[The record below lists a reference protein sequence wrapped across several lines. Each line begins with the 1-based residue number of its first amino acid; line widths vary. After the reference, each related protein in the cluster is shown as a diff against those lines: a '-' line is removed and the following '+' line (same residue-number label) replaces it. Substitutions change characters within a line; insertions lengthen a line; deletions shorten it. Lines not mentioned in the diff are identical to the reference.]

1 MRYMLDTNT
10 CIHIIKYRSGTL
22 YDRLSSLPVE
32 DAGVSSIVA
41 NTCIGSDPR
50 NRYLDQRFLHR

>member
-41 NTCIGSDPR
+41 AELWVRRGSVPKEETE
-50 NRYLDQRFLHR
+50 

>member
-10 CIHIIKYRSGTL
+10 CIHIIKYRPATL
-22 YDRLSSLPVE
+22 YDRLSFLSIE

-41 NTCIGSDPR
+41 ACRRRSTRPH
-50 NRYLDQRFLHR
+50 F